1 MKTQKQPQLILPGAL
16 LEAWREA
23 AYRKTT
29 EAQCAHSKRSFMWL
43 WEESLQAWKLWFP
56 QGTASWTRKWEEPGW
71 ARLFLGERAG
81 FLGQFFA
88 HIGHQKPCKLSFN
101 CSPPNRLLLLYPL
114 SLNRC
119 FSHAMVGSFQRTTI
133 RKLETIP
140 MTSDWGN
147 IRQITGHS
155 EDGLFHSH

>member
-1 MKTQKQPQLILPGAL
+1 MLILKDPLCDCGKKACRPGSYGSHKAL
-16 LEAWREA
+16 LLEQGSR
-23 AYRKTT
+23 
-29 EAQCAHSKRSFMWL
+29 RSL
-43 WEESLQAWKLWFP
+43 AG
-56 QGTASWTRKWEEPGW
+56 QGFFW
-71 ARLFLGERAG
+71 GERAG

-88 HIGHQKPCKLSFN
+88 HIGHQRPCKLSFN